1 MLGCSERCGMS
12 DEKPEAGEIRLT
24 PKDRAVVNAALE
36 LADGFAALG
45 HGAPAEAAG
54 HFAEAERW
62 TAVAKQA
69 GTEP

>member
-1 MLGCSERCGMS
+1 MS